1 MQAVSFRRHKLN
13 ICIMFKA
20 LHSHIWRVR
29 QPCWDWVNGWEREQ
43 PFATTSAL
51 PARFH
56 MARDLFL
63 RLPEHG
69 GQACALPRAWP
80 RSHHCP
86 HSTPRGFS
94 FSLNIPPQV
103 AVQQVQGLWAGLDH
117 TMLIPATCGGR
128 QGEEGCWSKE
138 RVKRDQPSR
147 PALTYQHARPRRMF
161 FLHQWP
167 HQWRHC
173 KIFIKTVPVVPL
185 THLLSG
191 WKGGN
196 TAHPFVCFSPKV
208 KCGFLPAVM
217 KTKSS
222 DGLCTSSSCLCQ

>member
-80 RSHHCP
+80 RSHHRP

-103 AVQQVQGLWAGLDH
+103 A
-117 TMLIPATCGGR
+117 
-128 QGEEGCWSKE
+128 
-138 RVKRDQPSR
+138 
-147 PALTYQHARPRRMF
+147 RRMF

-173 KIFIKTVPVVPL
+173 KIFIKTVPIVPL

-191 WKGGN
+191 WKRWE
-196 TAHPFVCFSPKV
+196 HSPSI
-208 KCGFLPAVM
+208 CLLF
-217 KTKSS
+217 TK
-222 DGLCTSSSCLCQ
+222 GEMWFPTCCHEN